1 LVKIVLEY
9 RFGRYLRLSFAEKVS
24 AAMRASLRHSPGSS
38 FKFRLL
44 IAILF
49 LFLITNEQIFAQ
61 PNFVTGIVFRDFNAS
76 GVRDAAEPGAGGIT
90 ITAYNAAGTVV
101 GTTTSFATQC
111 LGAGAPIAACTG
123 VGVPALGSYSLGI
136 LAETAVRV
144 EFTGVPAGSQPGAF
158 GTGSGTS
165 VQFVAAGGTAN
176 FGINRPGDFCGA
188 VPGDI
193 RLATTCVVNGD
204 PATAGVTLGSLVTV
218 PYTAGNNAAE
228 LIQGNNVQTGS
239 IWGVAYQRTTETL
252 FAAANLKRHIGL
264 SSAGLGGIFRSDTN
278 GTSNATLLVDV
289 ESFFSLDL
297 GTVGSN
303 AARGLG
309 AAADPSYD
317 ETVFG
322 LIGEVG
328 MGDLDIGDDDTTL
341 YFSNLFDRN
350 IYSFQVTTAATPTAV
365 AGSLVNLGQPTV
377 ACTGGVARPW
387 GLGIRDGLLYAGYV
401 CTGESGGTQ
410 ANLTANIFTR
420 PATGAGAW
428 SSLISFPLDYPKGDV
443 YTGPAYPSGPRAGQ
457 IVDVWETWSDN
468 FATFYGYSE
477 GNGPFQPVVR
487 PQPIL
492 SDIDFDTDGSL
503 IIGFVDRAG
512 HQLGHRNL
520 PPTPATPNIP
530 RNLLTGISGGDVLR
544 VCNINGT
551 LQLENGGTCPGR
563 TASAANLNSQG
574 PGGGEYFF
582 GENIFGDHDEISY
595 GGVAVFPGTNEVI
608 LTAMDP
614 ERFDSGGFIAL
625 DAGTGGKIR
634 DVELYFDAGVGA
646 PTSGKANGIGD
657 ISLMCQAAPIEIGNR
672 IWNDV
677 NRNGI
682 QDPGEAPIA
691 GVRVELRTNVG
702 GLIRFVTT
710 DANGNYYFS
719 NGPGTS
725 SGSAEYGITQLAT
738 NTNYQ
743 VVIPLTQ
750 TALVGYTLTEANDI
764 TPSPGG
770 SDLSDSDFTTSG
782 SNAVIPFT
790 TGAVGANNHTFDAGF
805 YAIDRGDLPDTA
817 AGVGA
822 GNYETLL
829 ANGGASH
836 VIVTGLRMGATV
848 DAETD
853 GQPNAAANG
862 DDTTGSPDDEDGVTV
877 ADLTLTQGSPANV
890 RVTATNTTGNAATL
904 YGFIDFNGDGDFADT
919 NETATIAVPTGSNN
933 VEFTLAFGT
942 VPFGSAANTYA
953 RFRLS
958 TQMGLTANGIANDG
972 EVEDYPVIIN
982 ASFDRGDLPDT
993 GAGVGANNYETLL
1006 ASGGASHQIVAGL
1019 LMGATVDAEA
1029 NGQPN
1034 AAANSDDT
1042 TGSPDDEDGVTV
1054 GDLSLTQG
1062 SPANVRVTA
1071 TNTTGNAATLYGF
1084 IDFNGDGDFADT
1096 NETATIAVP
1105 TGSNN
1110 VEFTLA
1116 FGTVPA
1122 GSAANTYARFR
1133 LSNQASL
1140 TANGDS
1146 TSGEVE
1152 DYPVV
1157 IVPISDRGDLPDT
1170 AAGVGAGNY
1179 ETLLANGGAS
1189 HVIVTNFRMGAT
1201 VDGEANGQPNAAAN
1215 GDDTT
1220 GSPDD
1225 EDGVTVAD
1233 LTLTQ
1238 GAPANVR
1245 VRATTPAGTAA
1256 TLYGFIDFNGD
1267 GDFDDTNETA
1277 TVAVP
1282 AGSSNVE
1289 FTLAF
1294 GTVPIGSAPASYAR
1308 FRLSSQAN
1316 LIATGNASDGEV
1328 EDYPITTLP
1337 AADRGDLP
1345 DTGAGVSAGNY
1356 ETLLANGGASHVI
1369 VTGLRM
1375 GATVDAETDGQPN
1388 TAANGDDT
1396 TGNPDDEDGVTV
1408 ADLTLTQGSPAN
1420 VRVTATNTT
1429 GSPATLYG
1437 FIDFNGDGDFAD
1449 TNETATIAVP
1459 TGSNNVEF
1467 TLAFGTVP
1475 TGSIANTYARFR
1487 LSNQAGL
1494 TATGNAT
1501 SGEVEDYP
1509 VVINVLTDR
1518 GDLPDTGAGT
1528 DIDNYETLVASGGAS
1543 HTIVAGLLMGTSVDG
1558 ETNGQPNAAAN
1569 GDDTTGSPDDEDGVT
1584 VADLTLTQGSPA
1596 NVRVRATNTTGSP
1609 ATLYGFIDFN
1619 GDGDFLDANETAS
1632 IAVPTGS
1639 SNVEFTLPFGTVPL
1653 GSDASTYARFRLS
1666 NQAGLTANGASTSG
1680 EVEDYPV
1687 IINPVSDRGDLPD
1700 TGAGVGAGNYETLIL
1715 NGAPSHVILPGL
1727 RMGAFVD
1734 GEPNGQPNAA
1744 ANGDDTTGSPD
1755 DEDGVTIADLTITQG
1770 TAANVRV
1777 RATNTTGSPATLYG
1791 FIDFNGDGDFD
1802 DTNET
1807 ATIAVPTGS
1816 NNVEFTLP
1824 FGTAPLG
1831 GATATYARFRL
1842 SNETGLTAN
1851 GASAS
1856 GEVEDYPVT
1865 TIPASDRGDLPDTGA
1880 GVGANNYE
1888 TLLASGGA
1896 SHTIVAGLR
1905 MGANVDSEA
1914 NGQPNA
1920 AADGDDTNQS
1930 PDDEDGVTVAD
1941 LTLTQGSPANVRVRA
1956 TNTTGSAATLYGFID
1971 FNGDGDFSD
1980 SSETATIA
1988 VPTGSNDVEFTL
2000 AFGNVPI
2007 GSVVSSYARFRLSN
2021 QAGLTANGN
2030 STSGEVEDYPI
2041 TTTPTF
2047 DRGDLP
2053 DTGAGVSAGNY
2064 ETLLANGGASHAIIS
2079 GLLMGAT
2086 VDSEAD
2092 GQPNVAASSD
2102 DTTGSLDDEDGVTVA
2117 DLTLTQGAPAN
2128 MRVRVTNT
2136 TAQSA
2141 TLYGFMD
2148 FNGDGDFGDANETA
2162 TLIVPVGTNNAEVTL
2177 AFGNVPFGSATNT
2190 YARFRLSNQASL
2202 TANGAST
2209 SGEVEDYPVVIA
2221 PVVDRGDLPDTAAGI
2236 GAGNYETLDANGGPS
2251 HTIVGGLRLGTNIDG
2266 ESNGFP
2272 SAAANGDDT
2281 NQTPDDEDGVTVA
2294 DLALTQGGPANV
2306 RVRATNTTGN
2316 AATLYGF
2323 IDFNGDGDFTDPGES
2338 VTVAVPSGSNNVQFT
2353 LPFGTVPAGSAASTY
2368 ARFRLST
2375 QGGLTANGA
2384 APDGEI
2390 EDYPVTITG
2399 STFDRGDL
2407 PDTAAGVGVGN
2418 YETLLANGGPSHQI
2432 VPGIRMG
2439 TTVDAEA
2446 NGQPNAAA
2454 NGDDTTGSPDDEDG
2468 VTVADLTLTQGNPAN
2483 VRVRATNTTG
2493 SAATLYGF
2501 IDFNGDG
2508 DFGDT
2513 SETTT
2518 VSVPNG
2524 SNNVEFTLAFGNV
2537 PAGSAA
2543 NSYARFRLSTQTG
2556 LIATGNASDGE
2567 IEDYPVIVNAA
2578 VDRGDLPDTAPGVSA
2593 GNYETIDGNGGP
2605 SHPIVA
2611 GLRMGATVDGEA
2623 NGQPNAAA
2631 NGDDTT
2637 GTPDDENGVTVADL
2651 TLTQGSPASVRV
2663 SVTNTTGGAATLFG
2677 FIDFNGDGDFTDPGE
2692 TTSVAIPDGSNN
2704 TTVTLAFGNVPAGS
2718 AAASY
2723 ARFRLSTDP
2732 TLGPTGAATNGEVE
2746 DYPVT
2751 INAASVD
2758 RGDLPDTGAGVG
2770 AGNYET
2776 TTATSGP
2783 SHPIVP
2789 GLRLGT
2795 NIDGE
2800 GDGQPNGTATG
2811 DDSVGTPD
2819 DEDGI
2824 IIADLSLVQG
2834 SPANVRTTVTNTT
2847 GSAAT
2852 LFGFIDFNGDG
2863 DFTDPGETTS
2873 VAVPN
2878 GSTNAAVTLA
2888 FGNVPADSAPATFA
2902 RFRLSTD
2909 ASLTAS
2915 GAATNGEVEDYPV
2928 AISGGGVD
2936 RGDLPDTTAGLGAG
2950 DYQTL
2955 DVNTGP
2961 SHPIVAGLRMGA
2973 TVDGE
2978 ADGQPNTV
2986 ANGDDTTGTPD
2997 DEDGV
3002 TIADL
3007 SLTTGALANV
3017 RVRATN
3023 TTGTAATLYGFI
3035 DFNGDGDFSDPGEA
3049 ATIAVPTGSSDV
3061 EFTLPFGSVPAGSAA
3076 NTYARFRLSTQTGLT
3091 ATDAATDGEV
3101 EDYPVS
3107 ITSGTLSLGNRVWN
3121 DGDNSGTLNGEPGI
3135 DGVTV
3140 ELYRD
3145 SNSDGVP
3152 DGPAI
3157 RTTTTAG
3164 GGYYLFD
3171 TLPPGTYLVGIPASN
3186 FQGAAPLVNFRS
3198 STGAGQE
3205 PNPESSGDSND
3216 NGLDATNPAA
3226 SGILSAPVILS
3237 AGGEPI
3243 NETDNGGAG
3252 SGSATNPDSNLT
3264 VDFGFFQPP
3273 PGTLSLGNRVWIDSD
3288 NSGTINGSE
3297 VGRPGVRLSLYEDAD
3312 RNGVPDGAPI
3322 ASTTTDGSGYY
3333 LFVGLQPGEYVVGVD
3348 AANFQAGGAL
3358 PGSTSSTGPGQEA
3371 DPEAEGDSNDNGI
3384 DNADPAANGILS
3396 GTVILS
3402 LGAEPQS
3409 EIDLGSGDGGVGN
3422 ANSNLTVDFGFSTP
3436 LAQPPPPAGQP
3447 GPRVADPAIVKLVD
3461 PAFAQPGENVTFI
3474 ITVTNPNA
3482 IPLDSVIFTD
3492 IVPNQFTVLGATASA
3507 GTVTVN
3513 GQTVSYFFQTMP
3525 PLSSFEVRI
3534 NTRVRLDVVPP
3545 LTVDNVAMLGGIY
3558 SGQARATVT
3567 IGIGTGDA
3575 LELPATG
3582 ETPWWRTPALLSG
3595 LTLLLVAGY
3604 ALLRKRRRTPSI
3616 AQE

>member
-1 LVKIVLEY
+1 
-9 RFGRYLRLSFAEKVS
+9 LRLSFAEKVS
-24 AAMRASLRHSPGSS
+24 AAMRASLRPSPASP
-38 FKFRLL
+38 FKFGL
-44 IAILF
+44 IILF
-49 LFLITNEQIFAQ
+49 LLLMMVNGTIGLAALT
-61 PNFVTGIVFRDFNAS
+61 VTGTVFRDYDGDGIQDS
-76 GVRDAAEPGAGGIT
+76 TEPGIPGIT
-90 ITAYNAAGTVV
+90 ITGYDSTGTSVS
-101 GTTTSFATQC
+101 TTTSTAAATIGQYT
-111 LGAGAPIAACTG
+111 LNYVGAATE
-123 VGVPALGSYSLGI
+123 L
-136 LAETAVRV
+136 RV
-144 EFTGVPAGSQPGAF
+144 EVTNLPIGYQAGFAATP
-158 GTGSGTS
+158 TS
-165 VQFVAAGGTAN
+165 DASIVRFVATGNNVAN
-176 FGINRPGDFCGA
+176 FGIMIPRDFCQNPQIVTSCFIPSDNSISNTNAIVYFDYFANARNGA
-188 VPGDI
+188 FTETS
-193 RLATTCVVNGD
+193 LALGNQVGTTYGLAFQYGTESLFAGSYVRRGTSQGASNSTGTIYRISNVLGARTVSTFLELNGFAGIDTGANPHPNGTNTPDFWITD
-204 PATAGVTLGSLVTV
+204 PAG
-218 PYTAGNNAAE
+218 
-228 LIQGNNVQTGS
+228 
-239 IWGVAYQRTTETL
+239 
-252 FAAANLKRHIGL
+252 FAA
-264 SSAGLGGIFRSDTN
+264 
-278 GTSNATLLVDV
+278 
-289 ESFFSLDL
+289 
-297 GTVGSN
+297 VGR
-303 AARGLG
+303 RGLG
-309 AAADPSYD
+309 DMEISEDERTLYTINLFQRELIVLPLDSAGTNPTAPTAGQITRVAVPTPANCPAADVRPFALKYD
-317 ETVFG
+317 GGT
-322 LIGEVG
+322 LYVG
-328 MGDLDIGDDDTTL
+328 MICSGESALATILAG
-341 YFSNLFDRN
+341 N
-350 IYSFQVTTAATPTAV
+350 ATPTFAQI
-365 AGSLVNLGQPTV
+365 A
-377 ACTGGVARPW
+377 AARAA
-387 GLGIRDGLLYAGYV
+387 LRAYV
-401 CTGESGGTQ
+401 YTF
-410 ANLTANIFTR
+410 N
-420 PATGAGAW
+420 PATNTFGSAI
-428 SSLISFPLDYPKGDV
+428 LDFPLDYPRGQVNDGFPSAPGNDGEWLPWNDQWRPS
-443 YTGPAYPSGPRAGQ
+443 YIPTRTGLIA
-457 IVDVWETWSDN
+457 N
-468 FATFYGYSE
+468 
-477 GNGPFQPVVR
+477 

-492 SDIDFDTDGSL
+492 TDIEFDNLGYMM
-503 IIGFVDRAG
+503 IGFRDRFADQAFSAG
-512 HQLGHRNL
+512 DIS
-520 PPTPATPNIP
+520 PAGGQP
-530 RNLLTGISGGDVLR
+530 GIQTRQGGDLLLA
-544 VCNINGT
+544 CINPTTGVWS
-551 LQLENGGTCPGR
+551 LENAGTCEGR
-563 TASAANLNSQG
+563 SGTTQFPTASPQQQG
-574 PGGGEYFF
+574 PGGAEFFSSERYNPFHEEIALGGLGILPGSGEIVTSVYDSWDTF
-582 GENIFGDHDEISY
+582 ENGTHTYNISDASL
-595 GGVAVFPGTNEVI
+595 VRRAQVFPPNS
-608 LTAMDP
+608 L
-614 ERFDSGGFIAL
+614 FQKGGGL
-625 DAGTGGKIR
+625 G
-634 DVELYFDAGVGA
+634 DVEFICDR
-646 PTSGKANGIGD
+646 T
-657 ISLMCQAAPIEIGNR
+657 PIEVGNR

-682 QDPGEAPIA
+682 QDPGEAPLP
-691 GVRVELRTNVG
+691 GVTVELRTG
-702 GLIRFVTT
+702 AGALIRSAVT

-719 NGPGTS
+719 SREGTS
-725 SGSAEYGITQLAT
+725 STSAIYGITQLLP
-738 NTNYQ
+738 NTSYQ

-750 TALVGYTLTEANDI
+750 TALAGYTLTEADDS
-764 TPSPGG
+764 TPTPGG
-770 SDLSDSDFTTSG
+770 SDRSDSDFMTSG

-790 TGAVGANNHTFDAGF
+790 TGGIGANNHTFDGGF
-805 YAIDRGDLPDTA
+805 YAFDRGDLPDTA

-829 ANGGASH
+829 ANSGASH

-848 DAETD
+848 DAE
-853 GQPNAAANG
+853 
-862 DDTTGSPDDEDGVTV
+862 
-877 ADLTLTQGSPANV
+877 
-890 RVTATNTTGNAATL
+890 
-904 YGFIDFNGDGDFADT
+904 
-919 NETATIAVPTGSNN
+919 
-933 VEFTLAFGT
+933 
-942 VPFGSAANTYA
+942 
-953 RFRLS
+953 
-958 TQMGLTANGIANDG
+958 
-972 EVEDYPVIIN
+972 
-982 ASFDRGDLPDT
+982 
-993 GAGVGANNYETLL
+993 
-1006 ASGGASHQIVAGL
+1006 
-1019 LMGATVDAEA
+1019 
-1029 NGQPN
+1029 
-1034 AAANSDDT
+1034 
-1042 TGSPDDEDGVTV
+1042 
-1054 GDLSLTQG
+1054 
-1062 SPANVRVTA
+1062 
-1071 TNTTGNAATLYGF
+1071 
-1084 IDFNGDGDFADT
+1084 
-1096 NETATIAVP
+1096 
-1105 TGSNN
+1105 
-1110 VEFTLA
+1110 
-1116 FGTVPA
+1116 
-1122 GSAANTYARFR
+1122 
-1133 LSNQASL
+1133 
-1140 TANGDS
+1140 
-1146 TSGEVE
+1146 
-1152 DYPVV
+1152 
-1157 IVPISDRGDLPDT
+1157 
-1170 AAGVGAGNY
+1170 
-1179 ETLLANGGAS
+1179 
-1189 HVIVTNFRMGAT
+1189 
-1201 VDGEANGQPNAAAN
+1201 ANGQPNAAAN

-1220 GSPDD
+1220 GS
-1225 EDGVTVAD
+1225 
-1233 LTLTQ
+1233 
-1238 GAPANVR
+1238 
-1245 VRATTPAGTAA
+1245 
-1256 TLYGFIDFNGD
+1256 
-1267 GDFDDTNETA
+1267 
-1277 TVAVP
+1277 
-1282 AGSSNVE
+1282 
-1289 FTLAF
+1289 
-1294 GTVPIGSAPASYAR
+1294 
-1308 FRLSSQAN
+1308 
-1316 LIATGNASDGEV
+1316 
-1328 EDYPITTLP
+1328 
-1337 AADRGDLP
+1337 
-1345 DTGAGVSAGNY
+1345 
-1356 ETLLANGGASHVI
+1356 
-1369 VTGLRM
+1369 
-1375 GATVDAETDGQPN
+1375 
-1388 TAANGDDT
+1388 
-1396 TGNPDDEDGVTV
+1396 PDDEDGVTV

-1437 FIDFNGDGDFAD
+1437 FIDFNGDGDFGD
-1449 TNETATIAVP
+1449 TNETTTIAVP
-1459 TGSNNVEF
+1459 TGSNDVEF

-1475 TGSIANTYARFR
+1475 FGSAANTYARFR
-1487 LSNQAGL
+1487 LSTQTGL
-1494 TATGNAT
+1494 TANGIAND
-1501 SGEVEDYP
+1501 GEVEDYP

-1528 DIDNYETLVASGGAS
+1528 GIDNYETLVASGGAS

-1619 GDGDFLDANETAS
+1619 GDGDFLDANETAT

-1715 NGAPSHVILPGL
+1715 NGAPSHVIVPGL

-1734 GEPNGQPNAA
+1734 GEANGQPNAA

-1755 DEDGVTIADLTITQG
+1755 DEDGVTVADLTLTQG
-1770 TAANVRV
+1770 SPANVRV

-1851 GASAS
+1851 GASTS

-1880 GVGANNYE
+1880 GVGATNYE

-1905 MGANVDSEA
+1905 MGTNIDSEA

-1941 LTLTQGSPANVRVRA
+1941 LTLTQGSPANVRVTA
-1956 TNTTGSAATLYGFID
+1956 TNTTGSPATLYGFID

-1980 SSETATIA
+1980 PNETATIA

-2000 AFGNVPI
+2000 AFGTVPI

-2021 QAGLTANGN
+2021 QVGLTANGA

-2092 GQPNVAASSD
+2092 GQPNVAASGD
-2102 DTTGSLDDEDGVTVA
+2102 DTTGSPDDEDGVTVA

-2128 MRVRVTNT
+2128 VRVRVTNT
-2136 TAQSA
+2136 TAQAA

-2177 AFGNVPFGSATNT
+2177 AFGNVPFGSAANT

-2272 SAAANGDDT
+2272 SATANGDDT

-2294 DLALTQGGPANV
+2294 DLVLTQGGPANV
-2306 RVRATNTTGN
+2306 RVRATNTTGS

-2338 VTVAVPSGSNNVQFT
+2338 VTVAVPTGSNNVQFT

-2407 PDTAAGVGVGN
+2407 PDTAAGVSAGN
-2418 YETLLANGGPSHQI
+2418 YETLLANGGASHQI

-2446 NGQPNAAA
+2446 DGQPNAAA

-2468 VTVADLTLTQGNPAN
+2468 VTVADLTLTQGNLAN

-2508 DFGDT
+2508 DFGDA

-2518 VSVPNG
+2518 VIVPNG

-2567 IEDYPVIVNAA
+2567 VEDYPVIVNAA
-2578 VDRGDLPDTAPGVSA
+2578 VDRGDLPDTTPGVSA

-2637 GTPDDENGVTVADL
+2637 GTPDDEDGVTVADL

-2677 FIDFNGDGDFTDPGE
+2677 FIDFNGDGDFSDPGE
-2692 TTSVAIPDGSNN
+2692 TTTVAVPDGSSNA
-2704 TTVTLAFGNVPAGS
+2704 TVTLAFGNVPAGS
-2718 AAASY
+2718 AASTY
-2723 ARFRLSTDP
+2723 ARFRLSTDL
-2732 TLGPTGAATNGEVE
+2732 TLGATGAATNGEVE

-2751 INAASVD
+2751 INAAGVD
-2758 RGDLPDTGAGVG
+2758 RGDLPDTSAGVG

-2776 TTATSGP
+2776 TTASGGP

-2811 DDSVGTPD
+2811 DDSGGTPD

-2824 IIADLSLVQG
+2824 TIADLSLVQG
-2834 SPANVRTTVTNTT
+2834 SPANVRATVTNTT

-3061 EFTLPFGSVPAGSAA
+3061 EFSLPFGSVPAGSAA

-3216 NGLDATNPAA
+3216 NGLDATDPTA

-3243 NETDNGGAG
+3243 NEIDNGGAG

-3273 PGTLSLGNRVWIDSD
+3273 PGTLSLGNRVWIDTD

-3322 ASTTTDGSGYY
+3322 ARTTTDGSGYY

-3358 PGSTSSTGPGQEA
+3358 PGSTSSTGTGQEA

-3402 LGAEPQS
+3402 LGAEPQG

-3436 LAQPPPPAGQP
+3436 LAQPPPPTGQP
-3447 GPRVADPAIVKLVD
+3447 GPRVADPTIVKLVD
-3461 PAFAQPGENVTFI
+3461 PAFAQPGEDVTFI

-3545 LTVDNVAMLGGIY
+3545 LTVDNVATLGGIY

-3567 IGIGTGDA
+3567 IGTGTGDV

-3595 LTLLLVAGY
+3595 LTLLLLAGY
-3604 ALLRKRRRTPSI
+3604 ALLRKRHRTPSI